1 MNLFQ
6 GSRVKLTAIT
16 EQDAEMYSSWS
27 NDSEYLRNLDTDYAR
42 SRSSEEYR
50 SNIQATMSDLT
61 QIEFGIRQLDNQE
74 LIGFAALHGIEWN
87 NRAAHLAI
95 GIGDREYRGKG
106 YGTEAMGLL
115 LRYAFHELNLNRVG
129 LDVNGNNAAAIRA
142 YEKCGFTVEG
152 RIREGILRDGL
163 KIDRI
168 YMGLLYCEWKARC
181 SPLKNE

>member
-6 GSRVKLTAIT
+6 GNRVKLTALT
-16 EQDAEMYSSWS
+16 EQDAEIYADWS

-42 SRSSEEYR
+42 PRSAEGYKSD
-50 SNIQATMSDLT
+50 IQATISDLT
-61 QIEFGIRQLDNQE
+61 QMEFGIRQIDNHK
-74 LIGFAALHGIEWN
+74 LIGFAALNGIEWN

-95 GIGDREYRGKG
+95 GIGEKEYRSKG
-106 YGTEAMGLL
+106 YGTEAIRLL

-129 LDVNGNNAAAIRA
+129 LDVNDNNTAAIRA

-152 RIREGILRDGL
+152 RMREGILRDGV

-168 YMGLLYCEWKARC
+168 YMGLLYREWIAL
-181 SPLKNE
+181 SKNE